1 MIHPGIDLVKVCRM
15 EKALK
20 TKGFRERY
28 FGEREVAEQS
38 LRGDRPEGYAAAF
51 AAKEAFGKVLGTG
64 VRGFSLREVE
74 LLHRETGA
82 PFLALSGAAAELA
95 DQRGLR
101 LSVSISHDGE
111 YAVAMVIG
119 EETGRLSED

>member
-1 MIHPGIDLVKVCRM
+1 M

-38 LRGDRPEGYAAAF
+38 LRGDRPEGYAASF

-74 LLHRETGA
+74 LLHRENGA